1 MPKENQKLEVKIS
14 EDELRDL
21 IRGEEFR
28 WVIKTDKGEDI
39 NVLVRLE
46 RYDDLEVDEEEAEE
60 NDDPEHETSEDEV
73 EEDEEEAEEDDSF

>member
-14 EDELRDL
+14 EDELREL
-21 IRGEEFR
+21 IHGEEYR

-46 RYDDLEVDEEEAEE
+46 RFDDLEMDEEETEE
-60 NDDPEHETSEDEV
+60 EDDEDETEEDEEV
-73 EEDEEEAEEDDSF
+73 EEDSEF